1 MELAG
6 GDFGSGFASGAVSSL
21 VSSGVQGL
29 GMSGGGQSNKFGQSD
44 WYNAATIAA
53 GGLSGGISSTIA
65 GGNFWAGARQGLITS
80 GLNHV
85 AHKIAFEIG
94 KDPDIPDLT
103 KEFKQQLRETR
114 KFFKNLKNLY
124 DLSGL
129 ALGPVTNEAMR
140 MEAFRTLTTDGG
152 KFDLK
157 NLDDGNGTFGYRTLK
172 NGAYYKG
179 ELFRFDDFGNYNF
192 GVAANAYGY
201 SLKFVQFAAGIN
213 QMTKFFE
220 WQHWTTFFDDP
231 RDYKMIE
238 RGYNLEWK

>member
-1 MELAG
+1 MSSIDG
-6 GDFGSGFASGAVSSL
+6 GDFGSGFYAGAVSSL
-21 VSSGVQGL
+21 VSSGVQNL
-29 GMSGGGQSNKFGQSD
+29 GISGGQTNKFGQSD

-65 GGNFWAGARQGLITS
+65 GGSFWAGARQGLITS